1 MFTTKNTIACRT
13 PVRAVI
19 SRRVLASALVFFAGG
34 CLTHA
39 QQPVTE
45 ELAVPI
51 IVAPNGGGMLLPE
64 GTTVRMVINGEDV
77 DPTSLSPASA
87 SFRISD
93 NDLNRWGKILNFT
106 PEQLEAAKTLRS
118 GFEADLSKARDE
130 AKPAIDAVRADTR
143 DGLAPEVIRRLSGTF
158 QTLRNKR
165 DAAEKQ
171 FISDLKSLLTKDQEP
186 LWPRIERLRRRESP
200 APGMSF
206 SSVAG
211 ERVDL
216 VKLVDQLKLPEATQ
230 TGLSPLLE
238 QYEQELDAAI
248 ITRNELMKSK
258 REKIDA
264 LLEKND
270 PEGISAFE
278 LDELRA
284 CARLREINQRWA
296 KRLTD
301 ELGSDAGPRFKA
313 AADRAIFPSVHRER
327 AIHRALSA
335 AEGLEDLTND
345 QRSALSSLRQKF
357 AVQAASLNGKLEAQI
372 VKQEEENVKNTKTNG
387 LTNNARERR
396 VAVMRTA
403 GDSSEMQ
410 ELRAKR
416 KQLDDATMK
425 ELDSILNES
434 QRAKLPK
441 NTPRG
446 NDGDQP
452 ALMPI
457 PVPPPPPPAPM

>member
-1 MFTTKNTIACRT
+1 MFTTKTTIACRISG
-13 PVRAVI
+13 PAVI
-19 SRRVLASALVFFAGG
+19 RRRVLASALVFLAGG

-39 QQPVTE
+39 QQPATE
-45 ELAVPI
+45 ELALPI
-51 IVAPNGGGMLLPE
+51 IVAPNGGGMILPE
-64 GTTVRMVINGEDV
+64 GATVRMNINGEDV
-77 DPTSLSPASA
+77 DPTNFSPASA
-87 SFRISD
+87 SLRISD

-118 GFEADLSKARDE
+118 GFDADLSKAREE
-130 AKPAIDAVRADTR
+130 AKPAIDAARAEMR
-143 DGLAPEVIRRLSGTF
+143 DGLDPEVMRRLSGTF
-158 QTLRNKR
+158 QTLRDKR

-171 FISDLKSLLTKDQEP
+171 FIADLKSLLTKEQEP

-216 VKLVDQLKLPEATQ
+216 IKLVDQLKLPEAQQ
-230 TGLSPLLE
+230 TGLAQLLE

-248 ITRNELMKSK
+248 VSRNELMQSK

-270 PEGISAFE
+270 PEGITAFE

-284 CARLREINQRWA
+284 RARLREINQRWA

-301 ELGSDAGPRFKA
+301 ELGSDTGPRFKA

-335 AEGLEDLTND
+335 AEGFDDLTKD
-345 QRSALSSLRQKF
+345 QRSALVSLRQKF
-357 AVQAASLNGKLEAQI
+357 ADQSAGLNSKLEAQI
-372 VKQEEENVKNTKTNG
+372 VKQEEENVKNTKTTGGPTGNG
-387 LTNNARERR
+387 NTRERR
-396 VAVMRTA
+396 VAVMRSVS
-403 GDSSEMQ
+403 DSSEMQ
-410 ELRAKR
+410 EIRAKR
-416 KQLDDATMK
+416 KQIDDATMK
-425 ELDSILNES
+425 ELDTILSES

-446 NDGDQP
+446 NEGERP
-452 ALMPI
+452 AIMPM
-457 PVPPPPPPAPM
+457 PAPM